1 LKWSQEAIIR
11 YRLKETGTWATYDGI
26 PETRLGLEGHHQ
38 VHNAANA
45 VICARRL
52 GWSKAAIRKGLRE
65 AKHPG
70 RFEII
75 SRKPRIIL
83 DGAHNPEGITALVER
98 LKEESKPVTLLCSI
112 LRDKDRT
119 AMLEQ
124 LRSIT
129 PDIYET
135 TFDFPRARTMDEL
148 QKEGANVT
156 TVEAFFG
163 HLSADRTYVV
173 TGSLYFISEVRQMY
187 TNSFTK

>member
-1 LKWSQEAIIR
+1 MESGSDHSLPVKGN
-11 YRLKETGTWATYDGI
+11 LTWATYDGI

-83 DGAHNPEGITALVER
+83 DGAHNPKESR
-98 LKEESKPVTLLCSI
+98 LS
-112 LRDKDRT
+112 
-119 AMLEQ
+119 
-124 LRSIT
+124 
-129 PDIYET
+129 
-135 TFDFPRARTMDEL
+135 
-148 QKEGANVT
+148 
-156 TVEAFFG
+156 
-163 HLSADRTYVV
+163 LSD
-173 TGSLYFISEVRQMY
+173 
-187 TNSFTK
+187 